1 MNEETVSTIILKER
15 YLISTDIKSNIILSR
30 YEEKF
35 REIFNILF
43 FLRLGR

>member
-15 YLISTDIKSNIILSR
+15 YLISTKSNIILSR